1 MFKHI
6 LLATDGSPASR
17 AMVQKCMRYASESG
31 ACVTGIHVTP
41 LCHPIGPQTAKAIDS
56 RSAQQEH
63 NAEQARRYLHEV
75 LEAARGYGVTCD
87 TLYVAHDQP
96 YQAIIDHAK
105 LYGCDLICV
114 ASHGRKG
121 ASSFLLGGETQ
132 KILTFSPVPVLV
144 YR

>member
-6 LLATDGSPASR
+6 LLATDGSPAAR
-17 AMVQKCMRYASESG
+17 VMVQKCMRLASETG
-31 ACVTGIHVTP
+31 ACVTGMHVLPP
-41 LCHPIGPQTAKAIDS
+41 LHTIGLQAAMMRDS
-56 RSAQQEH
+56 GAGAQQH
-63 NAEQARRYLHEV
+63 NVEQARRYLHEV

-87 TLYVAHDQP
+87 TLFVVHEQP
-96 YQAIIDHAK
+96 FEAIIEHAK

-121 ASSFLLGGETQ
+121 TRSFLLGGETQ